1 MEQEFRHESSETQA
15 RNECLVLEA
24 LAELKHASA
33 KAIAK
38 HAGLT
43 YLSTLLAIRRQDG
56 FCVERVTG
64 GWRLLEEPGDRNVS
78 FDSRIDASVE
88 RREQIERQIE
98 FYLSDQNLEVFE
110 FIFCHQKVICL
121 VNKPASDVAVG
132 DWYVAVRKQGKC
144 IGTRFYRHIYKI
156 YRDDQSDIIR
166 FELSGGKV
174 SIPSPYFS
182 PQENVLI
189 RIDFTYENG
198 KITPR

>member
-1 MEQEFRHESSETQA
+1 MQQTRHETPETQA

-24 LAELKHASA
+24 LAELKHTSA
-33 KAIAK
+33 KAIAR

-43 YLSTLLAIRRQDG
+43 YLAALLALRRQDG

-64 GWRLLEEPGDRNVS
+64 GWRLLEEPGDRNVT
-78 FDSRIDASVE
+78 FDSRTEAS
-88 RREQIERQIE
+88 IERQQQIE
-98 FYLSDQNLEVFE
+98 SKIALYLSDQNLDIFE
-110 FIFCHQKVICL
+110 LIFCHQKVICL

-144 IGTRFYRHIYKI
+144 AGTRFYRHIYKI
-156 YRDDQSDIIR
+156 YRDDEDGLIR

-174 SIPSPYFS
+174 SIPSPYFN

-189 RIDFTYENG
+189 RIDFAYEDG